1 MKLQELTVQ
10 KPDKAVKFP
19 LSAEGMSY
27 IAKFFRFSIAEQRLL
42 LEAATLLGLAR
53 LAIIALPF
61 RWVAAVLGE
70 RRTHILDASGA
81 NSEKITALPVSRV
94 AWAIWLTGRHTPWRS
109 NCLAKA
115 VAGRLMLRRRGIGS
129 TLYFGMAKDE
139 EGKFEAHA
147 WLSSDGVI
155 LTGGAESDRYSVLA
169 EFVG

>member
-1 MKLQELTVQ
+1 
-10 KPDKAVKFP
+10 
-19 LSAEGMSY
+19 MSY
-27 IAKFFRFSIAEQRLL
+27 IVKFFRFPVAEQRLL

-70 RRTHILDASGA
+70 RRRTNVLDASGA

-94 AWAIWLTGRHTPWRS
+94 AWAIWLTGRHTPWLS

-129 TLYFGMAKDE
+129 TLYFGMAKGDE
-139 EGKFEAHA
+139 GEFEAHA
-147 WLSSDGVI
+147 WLSSGGVI
-155 LTGGAESDRYSVLA
+155 LTGGAESDRYSVIA

>member
-1 MKLQELTVQ
+1 
-10 KPDKAVKFP
+10 
-19 LSAEGMSY
+19 MSY
-27 IAKFFRFSIAEQRLL
+27 LAKFFRFSIAEQRLL
-42 LEAATLLGLAR
+42 LEAVMLLGLAR

-61 RWVAAVLGE
+61 RWIAPVLGE
-70 RRTHILDASGA
+70 RHRANSLDAPAA
-81 NSEKITALPVSRV
+81 NSGKITALPVSRV
-94 AWAIWLTGRHTPWRS
+94 AWAIWLTGRYTPWRS

-169 EFVG
+169 KFAG